1 MAGCREYMADA
12 VLGRHPQCSGRGAE
26 ITQTSALVADHQ
38 GARHQRKLA
47 LSYGPQ
53 AYEEPRNR
61 LYASWQEAV
70 E

>member
-1 MAGCREYMADA
+1 M
-12 VLGRHPQCSGRGAE
+12 PK
-26 ITQTSALVADHQ
+26 ITQTSALVADYR

-53 AYEEPRNR
+53 AYEEQRNR
-61 LYASWQEAV
+61 LYACWQEAV